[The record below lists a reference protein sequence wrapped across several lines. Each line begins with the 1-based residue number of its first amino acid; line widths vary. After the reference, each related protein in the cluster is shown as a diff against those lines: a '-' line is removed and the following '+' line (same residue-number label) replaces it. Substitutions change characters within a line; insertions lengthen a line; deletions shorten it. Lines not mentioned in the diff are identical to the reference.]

1 MREIKFRAFSKKSK
15 GMVLT
20 EYATFLKDDELN
32 IYDDYVV
39 MQYTGLKDKNGVE
52 IYEGDIIKNSLND
65 ILEVLW
71 NEDRCCFEMRGR
83 YENSHKQRQLDCD
96 IIIDVS
102 VEVIGNIYSNYEL
115 LK

>member
-39 MQYTGLKDKNGVE
+39 MQYTGLHDKNGVE
-52 IYEGDIIKNSLND
+52 IYEGDVVSNKIIKGNVRFTNGYFVVYDKND
-65 ILEVLW
+65 DYILLSS
-71 NEDRCCFEMRGR
+71 CCVET
-83 YENSHKQRQLDCD
+83 
-96 IIIDVS
+96 I
-102 VEVIGNIYSNYEL
+102 EVIGNVYENPEL
-115 LK
+115 LETR